1 MSDIGALTAASDK
14 ASKDVEVARGKL
26 AKARGEYNAAQAR
39 AKARAADGILENKGE
54 DEVGNTSEA
63 LAAAEL
69 ALQTALKA
77 KSAGGRR
84 RKSRK
89 TRRRRH
95 QRKTRRSRK

>member
-1 MSDIGALTAASDK
+1 MSDIGALRNA
-14 ASKDVEVARGKL
+14 VAD
-26 AKARGEYNAAQAR
+26 AREKSYAAQRKAQ
-39 AKARAADGILENKGE
+39 ARAADGILENEGE
-54 DEVGNTSEA
+54 DEVGNTSKA

-69 ALQTALKA
+69 ALQTALKAEDAARAALKA

-95 QRKTRRSRK
+95 GRKTRRARK